1 MKFSMWILSVAAVVG
16 MVVHFCPDNALAQ
29 VEVKSDTGDLQRSKF
44 NEMLR
49 QRDVSTVSS
58 AARRLGER
66 VRNSDDLAR
75 IKRDLSDKLAI
86 LQA

>member
-1 MKFSMWILSVAAVVG
+1 
-16 MVVHFCPDNALAQ
+16 
-29 VEVKSDTGDLQRSKF
+29 VKSDTGDLQRSKF

-66 VRNSDDLAR
+66 VRNSDDLAS
-75 IKRDLSDKLAI
+75 IKRDLADKLAI